1 MAKMMLKEE
10 GINIPM
16 ITTLHG
22 TDITL
27 VGSHPFYKTAVTFS
41 INKSDIVTAVS
52 ENLKDTTFEMFEVNR
67 EIEVVP
73 NFIDAAKYAEMQN
86 QPCDRNLMALKEEFI
101 ITHVS
106 NFRPVK
112 RIEDV
117 ILIFKQILDKHPA
130 VLVMVGEGSDRIKA
144 ERLSKELGIYT
155 KVKFLGNSVEIDRVL
170 CMSDLFLLPSGQE
183 SFGLAALEAMINKT
197 PVISSNAGGLPEV
210 NIHGLSGYVAEIGD
224 VEKMGQYA
232 LDILKDSETLNRFKE
247 NARKAA
253 LEFDLPNILPL
264 YVSIYEKAYK
274 ARKQNSEL

>member
-1 MAKMMLKEE
+1 
-10 GINIPM
+10 
-16 ITTLHG
+16 
-22 TDITL
+22 
-27 VGSHPFYKTAVTFS
+27 
-41 INKSDIVTAVS
+41 
-52 ENLKDTTFEMFEVNR
+52 
-67 EIEVVP
+67 VVP

-117 ILIFKQILDKHPA
+117 ILVFKQILDKHPA

-253 LEFDLPNILPL
+253 LQFDLPKILPL
-264 YVSIYEKAYK
+264 YESIYEKAYK